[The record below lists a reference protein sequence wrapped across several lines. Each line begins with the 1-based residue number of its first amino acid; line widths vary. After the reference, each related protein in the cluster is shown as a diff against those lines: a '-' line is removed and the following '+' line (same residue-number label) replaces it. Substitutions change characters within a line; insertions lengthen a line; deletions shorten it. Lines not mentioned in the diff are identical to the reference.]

1 MSVVLSYDSN
11 ERGLKGMIQKILFF
25 IEEYHMLEYGDHVV
39 AGVSGGAD
47 SVCLLLV
54 LLELRKKYGLRLTAV
69 HVEHGIRGEDS
80 LRDAAFV
87 QELCARHD
95 VACVVKHCDAPTF
108 AREHGMSLEEG
119 ARALRY
125 DCFREVS
132 EQLSADKIA
141 VAHNQNDCGETLLFQ
156 LIRGSGL
163 KGMRGIEPM
172 RGNIIRP
179 LLCVEREEI
188 EAFLQERGQ
197 AFCTD
202 ATNLET
208 EYSRNKIR
216 HQVIP
221 VLKEIN
227 DGAVEHLYRSTRYAA
242 EAAELVEA
250 LAEDAR
256 SRCVEPNGVLPKER
270 RAELNGALPKERRA
284 EDVLLRES
292 LLKEQPLIQKTLVL
306 EVLCEQAGSRKD
318 ISEVHVLKVLE
329 LFEKQVGRRI
339 SLPYGLQAERTYDG
353 VEIGAPGREEA
364 GVAGRRESTVLEES
378 SEANGSHCKI
388 SEELKP
394 QISLELPAYGWH
406 ITARILEKNGEFQEI
421 PKKRYTKWFDYDKI
435 KGTLL
440 LRNRCQGDYFIMD
453 AQGRRQS
460 LKKYL
465 INEKIP
471 ARKREEILV
480 LADGSHILW
489 TIGGRISEAYKVTRD
504 TERILEVQVNG
515 GKMHE

>member
-1 MSVVLSYDSN
+1 
-11 ERGLKGMIQKILFF
+11 MIQKILAF
-25 IEEYHMLEYGDHVV
+25 IEEYHMLEHDDHVV

-87 QELCARHD
+87 QELCARYD

-108 AREHGMSLEEG
+108 AREQGMSLEEG
-119 ARALRY
+119 ARVLRY

-132 EQLSADKIA
+132 GQLSADKIA

-163 KGMRGIEPM
+163 KGMRGIEPV

-202 ATNLET
+202 ATNRET

-216 HQVIP
+216 HQVMP

-242 EAAELVEA
+242 EAAELVET
-250 LAEDAR
+250 LAEAAR
-256 SRCVEPNGVLPKER
+256 GRCVEPNGVMPKER
-270 RAELNGALPKERRA
+270 RAEPNSALPKEQRA
-284 EDVLLRES
+284 EHVLLRES
-292 LLKEQPLIQKTLVL
+292 LRKEQPLIQKTLVL

-329 LFEKQVGRRI
+329 LFEKQVGRQI

-353 VEIGAPGREEA
+353 VEIGSPGRDEA
-364 GVAGRRESTVLEES
+364 GAGGRRENSVLGELS
-378 SEANGSHCKI
+378 AGNSGYFGI
-388 SEELKP
+388 SEVLKP
-394 QISLELPAYGWH
+394 QIPLDLPAYGWR

-421 PKKRYTKWFDYDKI
+421 PKKGYTKWFDYDKI

-440 LRNRCQGDYFIMD
+440 LRNRCLGDYFIMD
-453 AQGRRQS
+453 AKGRRQS

-489 TIGGRISEAYKVTRD
+489 VIGGRISEAYKVTKD

>member
-11 ERGLKGMIQKILFF
+11 ERGLKGMIQKILAF
-25 IEEYHMLEYGDHVV
+25 IEEYHMLEHDDHVV

-108 AREHGMSLEEG
+108 AREQGMSLEEG

-125 DCFREVS
+125 ECFREVS
-132 EQLSADKIA
+132 GQLSADKIA

-156 LIRGSGL
+156 LVRGSGL
-163 KGMRGIEPM
+163 KGMRGIEPV

-179 LLCVEREEI
+179 LLCADREEI

-197 AFCTD
+197 TFCTD
-202 ATNLET
+202 ATNRET

-216 HQVIP
+216 HQVMP

-227 DGAVEHLYRSTRYAA
+227 AGAVEHLYRSTRYAA
-242 EAAELVEA
+242 EAAELVET
-250 LAEDAR
+250 LAEAAR
-256 SRCVEPNGVLPKER
+256 SQCV
-270 RAELNGALPKERRA
+270 

-292 LLKEQPLIQKTLVL
+292 LRKEQPLIQKTLVL

-329 LFEKQVGRRI
+329 LFEKQVGRQI
-339 SLPYGLQAERTYDG
+339 SLPHGLQAERTYDG
-353 VEIGAPGREEA
+353 VEIGSPGRDEA
-364 GVAGRRESTVLEES
+364 GAGGRRENSVLEGS
-378 SEANGSHCKI
+378 SASNGGYCGI
-388 SEELKP
+388 SEVLKP
-394 QISLELPAYGWH
+394 QIPLDLPAYGWR

-421 PKKRYTKWFDYDKI
+421 PKKGYTKWFDYDKI

-440 LRNRCQGDYFIMD
+440 LRNRCLGDYFIID

-489 TIGGRISEAYKVTRD
+489 VIGGRISEAYKVTKD

>member
-1 MSVVLSYDSN
+1 
-11 ERGLKGMIQKILFF
+11 MIQKILAF
-25 IEEYHMLEYGDHVV
+25 IEEYHMLEHDDHVV

-87 QELCARHD
+87 QELCARYD

-108 AREHGMSLEEG
+108 AREQGMSLEEG

-125 DCFREVS
+125 ECFREVS
-132 EQLSADKIA
+132 GQLSADKIA

-156 LIRGSGL
+156 LVRGSGL
-163 KGMRGIEPM
+163 KGMRGIEPV

-179 LLCVEREEI
+179 LLCVDRQEI

-202 ATNLET
+202 ATNRET

-216 HQVIP
+216 HQVMP

-242 EAAELVEA
+242 EAAELVET
-250 LAEDAR
+250 LAEAAR
-256 SRCVEPNGVLPKER
+256 GRCVEPNGALPKGR
-270 RAELNGALPKERRA
+270 RAEH
-284 EDVLLRES
+284 VLLREA

-306 EVLCEQAGSRKD
+306 EVLCEQAGRRKD

-353 VEIGAPGREEA
+353 VEIGSPGREEA

-394 QISLELPAYGWH
+394 QISLELPAYGWR

-421 PKKRYTKWFDYDKI
+421 PKKGYTKWFDYDKI

-440 LRNRCQGDYFIMD
+440 LRNRCLGDYFIMD
-453 AQGRRQS
+453 AKGRRQS

-489 TIGGRISEAYKVTRD
+489 VIGGRISEAYKVTKD

>member
-1 MSVVLSYDSN
+1 MMES
-11 ERGLKGMIQKILFF
+11 EMIQKVLDH
-25 IEEYHMLEYGDHVV
+25 IEEYHMLEKGDHVLV
-39 AGVSGGAD
+39 GVSGGAD

-54 LLELRKKYGLRLTAV
+54 LRELREKYRLKVSAV

-87 QELCARHD
+87 QELCGRLD
-95 VACVVKHCDAPTF
+95 VDCVVRHCDVPAF
-108 AREHGMSLEEG
+108 SREKGMSLEEG
-119 ARALRY
+119 ARVLRY
-125 DCFREVS
+125 GCFAEVQR
-132 EQLSADKIA
+132 QLSADKVA

-163 KGMRGIEPM
+163 RGMCGIDPV

-179 LLCVEREEI
+179 LLCVSREEI
-188 EAFLQERGQ
+188 EAFLRGRGQ

-208 EYSRNKIR
+208 VYSRNKIR
-216 HQVIP
+216 HQVMP
-221 VLKEIN
+221 VLREMN

-242 EAAELVEA
+242 EAAELVDA
-250 LAEDAR
+250 LAREAR
-256 SRCVEPNGVLPKER
+256 ERCVEER
-270 RAELNGALPKERRA
+270 QPEKMQPGKRCAESVQIK
-284 EDVLLRES
+284 ES
-292 LLKEQPLIQKTLVL
+292 LLNEQPLIRKTLVL
-306 EVLCEQAGSRKD
+306 DLLGEQAGGRKD
-318 ISEVHVLKVLE
+318 ISQVHVLKVLE
-329 LFEKQVGRRI
+329 LFKKQVGRKI

-353 VEIGAPGREEA
+353 VEIGCLRE
-364 GVAGRRESTVLEES
+364 RESIVSGMPLEP
-378 SEANGSHCKI
+378 GI
-388 SEELKP
+388 P
-394 QISLELPAYGWH
+394 LEIPARGWR
-406 ITARILEKNGEFQEI
+406 ITARILEKTGEFQEI

-440 LRNRCQGDYFIMD
+440 LRNRSQGDFFVMD

-465 INEKIP
+465 INEKVP

-489 TIGGRISEAYKVTRD
+489 AIGGRISEAYKVTKD
-504 TERILEVQVNG
+504 TKRILEVQVNG
-515 GKMHE
+515 GKLHE